1 MCMSDGTC
9 TRVCL
14 GINELFQVHKEVI
27 GELALLI
34 SS

>member
-14 GINELFQVHKEVI
+14 GIKELFQVHNEVI
-27 GELALLI
+27 GELA
-34 SS
+34 